1 MKESIDILNS
11 DNISAD
17 GITITATNDTSIKSS
32 ALTPIKN
39 MVITQALDTAG
50 IKLIFTA
57 DINMSLTSTPLKAI
71 PTESLSITEIEFQAM
86 VSTIQDLLIVF
97 ASAGRADLMPGHACL
112 PCGMWSL
119 FHRAE
124 FSPAGWFSP
133 AQADCIEISVH
144 LFAKNR
150 LT

>member
-1 MKESIDILNS
+1 MRDQTGIMKESIDILNS

-57 DINMSLTSTPLKAI
+57 DINMSLTSTHLKAI
-71 PTESLSITEIEFQAM
+71 PTESLSITEIEFLTM
-86 VSTIQDLLIVF
+86 VSGLQD
-97 ASAGRADLMPGHACL
+97 P
-112 PCGMWSL
+112 
-119 FHRAE
+119 
-124 FSPAGWFSP
+124 
-133 AQADCIEISVH
+133 
-144 LFAKNR
+144 
-150 LT
+150 